1 MKAERAGGGVE
12 PGRGARAF
20 RAPGGLAAT
29 LLAALASLAATFV
42 SADAWPKTQPKA
54 QPKGASPV
62 AGVEVRAAGLGP
74 SVSEPLRRSVEGE
87 ARRLAWKDVPGSER
101 FVLATSLLRLDTTR
115 RPGGA
120 RVNAVVA
127 VSVFGVD
134 RGDVKA
140 VVEGSAEIK
149 GDGARSR
156 RAAVEAAARGA
167 VRSLPTALRMA
178 HAEAKAQAH
187 EARRPPRLF
196 PPAPAPGHLA
206 REQPEARPRGPVL
219 VRGRPGH
226 HPRLFNA
233 LHAWI
238 TRHPDDGR
246 YILTNGYDWTYF
258 TVDDVPFFVQSV
270 REAGDGLELE
280 LHGGV
285 THPFS
290 GEGLSVGAD
299 EGLYVPVT
307 LNGGD
312 FEAKFTRYAQ
322 AQLAPFLVEESEG
335 RVGVRIGGR
344 VVVPTPRA
352 ASSSAASAA
361 AGEALGLSSAPR
373 FVRGAAPDAPLA
385 SALDLG
391 AGRRRA

>member
-1 MKAERAGGGVE
+1 MK
-12 PGRGARAF
+12 PGDHPDFF
-20 RAPGGLAAT
+20 RLPPPPG
-29 LLAALASLAATFV
+29 
-42 SADAWPKTQPKA
+42 
-54 QPKGASPV
+54 
-62 AGVEVRAAGLGP
+62 
-74 SVSEPLRRSVEGE
+74 
-87 ARRLAWKDVPGSER
+87 
-101 FVLATSLLRLDTTR
+101 TSRESSLRLDR
-115 RPGGA
+115 EGQFWFEGD
-120 RVNAVVA
+120 RV
-127 VSVFGVD
+127 D
-134 RGDVKA
+134 
-140 VVEGSAEIK
+140 
-149 GDGARSR
+149 
-156 RAAVEAAARGA
+156 
-167 VRSLPTALRMA
+167 
-178 HAEAKAQAH
+178 
-187 EARRPPRLF
+187 
-196 PPAPAPGHLA
+196 
-206 REQPEARPRGPVL
+206 
-219 VRGRPGH
+219 